1 MSGFPSRA
9 VQALALALLLCTQR
23 GSADVP
29 QIGSAGV
36 SPGAPTEA
44 SSSAPAD
51 VPDGAPAGAVVAEPI
66 AEARVPVQAGET
78 PPLPSHA
85 TEPVAEARVAVQ
97 AEEMAPLLA
106 PAMEPVT
113 PPCPREG
120 DVVTV
125 ITGKRELWLCRQ
137 GTSVAK
143 FHVALGRGGLD
154 KRRRGD
160 RRTPLGTYS
169 FGEPRE
175 SSRFGVFIPIG
186 YPTADQVAQGFT
198 GSNVGIHGPPR
209 DFVAVTYPV
218 ISDDWTEGCIA
229 TGLDAEIAYIA
240 EFVRA
245 WQPLLV
251 IR

>member
-1 MSGFPSRA
+1 
-9 VQALALALLLCTQR
+9 
-23 GSADVP
+23 VP
-29 QIGSAGV
+29 GIGNAGV
-36 SPGAPTEA
+36 TLGAPTGV
-44 SSSAPAD
+44 SDSAPTGVSDSAH
-51 VPDGAPAGAVVAEPI
+51 PAAVV
-66 AEARVPVQAGET
+66 V
-78 PPLPSHA
+78 
-85 TEPVAEARVAVQ
+85 EPVAEARIPVQ
-97 AEEMAPLLA
+97 TEELPSLA
-106 PAMEPVT
+106 SPATEPVT

-125 ITGKRELWLCRQ
+125 LTEKRELWLCRQ
-137 GTSVAK
+137 GMSVAK

-186 YPTADQVAQGFT
+186 YPTPDQVAQGFT

-218 ISDDWTEGCIA
+218 ISADWTEGCIA
-229 TGLDAEIAYIA
+229 TALDAEIAYIA
-240 EFVRA
+240 EFVRER
-245 WQPLLV
+245 QPLLV